1 MDALSHTH
9 ESNHTATPLPLRE
22 GLAFL
27 SENPEAFGLISDAR
41 PIVADGWMVATNG
54 SDTDEGVLARSFP
67 PTEGIDGLY
76 DTVFAGILPRSPLTA
91 EILAGTLGSGKRGT
105 SIARYAAVL
114 SEAVIAH
121 LLSGMPAEIT
131 YSEMTRQLGQAVSR
145 SLVGL
150 RENCNRMGVPE
161 QDAELYAV
169 SLAVCRAR
177 YVGDGHHVIDLLVAG
192 DYRAY
197 LLDADGMRP
206 LRLPDADEINP
217 DGEPAP
223 LAGKRI
229 DLYHPD
235 PFAILL
241 LSGSACS
248 VNAAEQQSLRSNP
261 GLAWRYRMRLEASI
275 LRIVTTLAS
284 ESDFG
289 SRASQFFTGRACGRD
304 SASGAMLPR
313 RGDVPFSAF
322 RSACLSRLRHVEDM
336 IALLPDGYDPTRIPP
351 LPSRVENEH
360 NYIQR
365 LLTQESGLLERTTEA
380 LRILAFEKLTCPSD
394 EVPPLP
400 EDVPELRR
408 LRFEEIEEV
417 YRVYDAENTED
428 YDRIEENRSVMREQM
443 AAHWVTLR
451 PILLQA
457 CGGDGAEQS
466 DGDVAYA
473 SLLRLNA
480 RLAKL
485 YRERNECMA
494 EVTRKLE
501 KQTATLRAEGDD
513 WLHGRGDDG
522 RAALWADTA
531 AADLSAALRGFADT
545 YERTED
551 EYRTLL
557 TTYVDERARLFER
570 DAEQADGFFFAVW
583 EAVLH
588 GRLSEEQTAAYRA
601 AIADETAGDF
611 YTQLWDDVCVI
622 SRGTGARIRRVQ
634 ERSADRR
641 AVRDISERAEL
652 RIAAL
657 RASAYQDPDW
667 GEAVCDLL
675 DTPHRTSYFTMVRRW
690 QETCELRA
698 RQAAAYEEYRKLYE
712 DESLLS

>member
-1 MDALSHTH
+1 MDALLQTH
-9 ESNHTATPLPLRE
+9 ESNHSASPSALRE

-41 PIVADGWMVATNG
+41 PVVGDGWMVAANG
-54 SDTDEGVLARSFP
+54 SDTDEGVLSRAFP
-67 PTEGIDGLY
+67 TTEGIDGLY

-169 SLAVCRAR
+169 SLAVCRAKS
-177 YVGDGHHVIDLLVAG
+177 VGNGHHVIDLLVAG

-197 LLDADGMRP
+197 LLDADGLRP

-223 LAGKRI
+223 LTGKRI

-275 LRIVTTLAS
+275 LRIVTALAG

-289 SRASQFFTGRACGRD
+289 SRASQFFTGRAYGRD

-336 IALLPDGYDPTRIPP
+336 IALLPDGYDPTRVPT

-365 LLTQESGLLERTTEA
+365 MLTQEPGLMERTTEA

-400 EDVPELRR
+400 EGVPELRR
-408 LRFEEIEEV
+408 LCFEDIEAV
-417 YRVYDAENTED
+417 YRVYDAENAED
-428 YDRIEENRSVMREQM
+428 YEHIEKNRAMMREQISS
-443 AAHWVTLR
+443 HWVTLR
-451 PILLQA
+451 PVLLHA
-457 CGGDGAEQS
+457 CGLNGAEQS
-466 DGDVAYA
+466 DDDVAYA

-480 RLAKL
+480 RLAKH
-485 YRERNECMA
+485 YRERNNSML
-494 EVTRKLE
+494 EVARKLE
-501 KQTATLRAEGDD
+501 KQASTLRSEGDD
-513 WLHGRGDDG
+513 WLHGRGDDS
-522 RAALWADTA
+522 RAAIWADTA
-531 AADLSAALRGFADT
+531 AADLSSALRNFADT

-557 TTYVDERARLFER
+557 ATYTTERAHLFER
-570 DAEQADGFFFAVW
+570 DAEWEDGFFFAVW
-583 EAVLH
+583 DSILH
-588 GRLSEEQTAAYRA
+588 GHLSNENTSAYRA
-601 AIADETAGDF
+601 AIADATEGDF
-611 YTQLWDDVCVI
+611 YTQLWDDVCTI

-634 ERSADRR
+634 ERSAGHR
-641 AVRDISERAEL
+641 AVRDISERNEF

-712 DESLLS
+712 DDSLLS